1 MIAGA
6 TRRRLAGLAVYAAI
20 AVLLLFLRLLPLAP
34 GRVPWPGPDLI
45 LCLTLAW
52 VLRRPDQVPALLVA
66 AVVLA
71 EDLLLTRPIGL
82 WAAVMVVGSEVA
94 RAREAR
100 WRAQPFV
107 VEWFRVA
114 VLMALMMLAARLAM
128 LVVLL
133 PVPPL
138 GQVVLQWLASCA
150 AYPLVVLAGAML
162 MGLRRAAPG
171 RAEGMG

>member
-1 MIAGA
+1 MIARA
-6 TRRRLAGLAVYAAI
+6 TRLRLLGQAAYAGAA
-20 AVLLLFLRLLPLAP
+20 LLILFLRLLPLAP

-52 VLRRPDQVPALLVA
+52 VLRRPEQVPALVIA

-82 WAAVMVVGSEVA
+82 WAAIVVAGSEVA
-94 RAREAR
+94 RGREAR
-100 WRAQPFV
+100 WREQPFV
-107 VEWFRVA
+107 VEWLRVA
-114 VLMALMMLAARLAM
+114 VLMALMMAAARLAM
-128 LVVLL
+128 LLVLL

-138 GQVVLQWLASCA
+138 GQVLLHWLASTA
-150 AYPLVVLAGAML
+150 AYPLVVLAGAAL

-171 RAEGMG
+171 ETERMG